1 MGDHL
6 IASVTSI
13 AVAIVGVAI
22 IAVLVSRNANTSG
35 VIGAAGQAFAGALGA
50 AEAPVTG
57 SSAAGGFG
65 LNTFTGGGVG
75 YSQPY

>member
-13 AVAIVGVAI
+13 ATAIIGVAI
-22 IAVLVSRNANTSG
+22 IALLVSRNANTSG
-35 VIGAAGQAFAGALGA
+35 VIGAAGSAFAGALGV
-50 AEAPVTG
+50 AESPVTG
-57 SSAAGGFG
+57 GGGLSS
-65 LNTFTGGGVG
+65 FTGGGVG

>member
-6 IASVTSI
+6 ISSVTSI
-13 AVAIVGVAI
+13 ATAIVGVAI
-22 IAVLVSRNANTSG
+22 IALLVSRNANTSG

-57 SSAAGGFG
+57 GGGYSS
-65 LNTFTGGGVG
+65 FTGGGVN